1 MKKATQKAIDAA
13 LAKYT
18 ADIIKQ
24 LTEAAPKAHIA
35 GDLAALNKLKSIAV
49 DFKLVQAEA
58 LSYSKKYS
66 KLLATKGGSVIDGKF
81 TPWLKDSTAQ
91 KRQNI
96 AKIITDGLKA
106 GKPTSAIGGI
116 KLGKG
121 TIAYDL
127 AKECSGKG
135 DAWAVMVS
143 RTETARIQSHG
154 AMDRYKEQEIEEVKY
169 LCGPNPCPICAAD
182 CQRVFK
188 IGEAP
193 ELPRHPRC
201 VCDYAP
207 VVSREKRDIQQMN
220 DKE

>member
-1 MKKATQKAIDAA
+1 MKKATQKAINAA
-13 LAKYT
+13 LAKYK

-35 GDLAALNKLKSIAV
+35 GDLAALNKLKPIAV

-58 LSYSKKYS
+58 LSFSKKYS
-66 KLLATKGGSVIDGKF
+66 KELSTKGGSIINGKF

-91 KRQNI
+91 KRKNI
-96 AKIITDGLKA
+96 AKIISDGLKA
-106 GKPTSAIGGI
+106 GKPTSAIGGR

-127 AKECSGKG
+127 AKECSDKG
-135 DAWAVMVS
+135 DSWAAMTA
-143 RTETARIQSHG
+143 RTETARIQGHG

-169 LCGPNPCPICAAD
+169 LCGPNPCPICAAN
-182 CQRVFK
+182 CQRIFK
-188 IGEAP
+188 LSEAP
-193 ELPRHPRC
+193 EQPIHPRC

-207 VVSREKRDIQQMN
+207 IVKRER
-220 DKE
+220 